1 MPSFVLN
8 IKINW
13 QKNCEYLNRFFL
25 NVLFNVK
32 YVIQETVLERQPG
45 CRKLACEAQT
55 HFRSSLLSLRKIAR
69 KPAIR
74 RFFKEEGH
82 MFAGQVAS

>member
-13 QKNCEYLNRFFL
+13 QKNCEYLNRFFEKML
-25 NVLFNVK
+25 CNTRN
-32 YVIQETVLERQPG
+32 
-45 CRKLACEAQT
+45 
-55 HFRSSLLSLRKIAR
+55 SLRT
-69 KPAIR
+69 PAGVYVTCDQA
-74 RFFKEEGH
+74 FFFVCFLSQTKKEEGH